1 MNESDLERVLKSAGP
16 RERPPPEVELAV
28 RSNLR
33 AEWRSVVADRRRR
46 SQQRVFLAMAASI
59 CAVAIALWFAAPR
72 MTGSTETFATV
83 VLAAGESRVTSGWLD
98 GWHGIAG
105 QQVLRTGQTLET
117 GPDGRVALT
126 LPNGVSVRVDQLS
139 RILLASAEK
148 LTLERGTLYVDSAL
162 SPSPTARLDVFTPTG
177 SVRHIGTQYEV
188 RLLESGVRLR
198 VRDGHVEWRSR
209 TGDVEQSQSGE
220 QLTISKDGS
229 VERLAVPR
237 YGASWDWAVNA
248 APAIDIEGLPLAR
261 FLAWAAREIGR
272 EVDYAS
278 PQLAAEVGGIVV
290 HGSISGLTPSQALDA
305 VLATTRL
312 RADITDGRIVI
323 DSQSSAED

>member
-28 RSNLR
+28 RNGLR
-33 AEWRSVVADRRRR
+33 AEWLSVVADRRRHSR
-46 SQQRVFLAMAASI
+46 QRVVLAMAASV
-59 CAVAIALWFAAPR
+59 CAIAIALWFVAPR
-72 MTGSTETFATV
+72 MAESTETFATV
-83 VLAAGESRVTSGWLD
+83 ALAAGESRVTSGWLD

-105 QQVLRTGQTLET
+105 QQELQTGQTLET
-117 GPDGRVALT
+117 GPSGRVALA
-126 LPNGVSVRVDQLS
+126 LPNGVSVRVDQQS
-139 RILLASAEK
+139 RVLLASAEQ

-162 SPSPTARLDVFTPTG
+162 AASPTARLDVLTATG
-177 SVRHIGTQYEV
+177 SVRHIGTQYEI

-209 TGDVEQSQSGE
+209 TGDVERSRSGE
-220 QLTISKDGS
+220 QLTISGDGQ
-229 VERLAVPR
+229 VERLAAPL

-248 APAIDIEGLPLAR
+248 APAIDIEGLPLAT
-261 FLAWAAREIGR
+261 FLAWAGRELGR

-290 HGSISGLTPSQALDA
+290 HGSIAGLTPSQALDA

-312 RADITDGRIVI
+312 RADLTDGRIVV
-323 DSQSSAED
+323 DSQSPAGG